1 MAKKRK
7 SDEDPLGEAPGD
19 PESYAFVFEQAEGVV
34 RRQEASVDELRG
46 RVGLVLPVAIGVAGL
61 FLQSIFSH
69 PHFDG
74 WTVAGVA
81 VGLVGFAFGFGA
93 SIWII
98 RPQQKWAFG
107 MSAKTLIEGY
117 VEAEQPASLAAMHK
131 KVALYLS
138 DAAETNGGKL
148 NRLYVIFQWALVAL
162 TVETGALLFALW
174 RSAQ

>member
-1 MAKKRK
+1 
-7 SDEDPLGEAPGD
+7 
-19 PESYAFVFEQAEGVV
+19 
-34 RRQEASVDELRG
+34 
-46 RVGLVLPVAIGVAGL
+46 
-61 FLQSIFSH
+61 
-69 PHFDG
+69 
-74 WTVAGVA
+74 
-81 VGLVGFAFGFGA
+81 
-93 SIWII
+93 
-98 RPQQKWAFG
+98 